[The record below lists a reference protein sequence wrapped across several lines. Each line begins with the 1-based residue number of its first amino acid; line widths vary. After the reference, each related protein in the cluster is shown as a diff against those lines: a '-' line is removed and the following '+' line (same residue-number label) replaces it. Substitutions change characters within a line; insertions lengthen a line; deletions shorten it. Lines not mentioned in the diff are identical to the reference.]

1 MTTIAL
7 RNATLIDGTGAGP
20 SPRTTVL
27 VEDNLISRVGPDDA
41 LTVPAETEE
50 FDLGGMTLLPG
61 LTDAHVHFGLH
72 GVNRGAGSSADDN
85 LTTYVLDV
93 IENIEI
99 ALDEGF
105 TTVRDAAGLDPAF
118 AMAVEHGRIQG
129 PRILPSGS
137 ALSITGG
144 HGDQRGRYETAVPQS
159 VPGVLAA
166 FEICDGVDAV
176 RAAAR
181 RQLRLGATQIK
192 MMASGG
198 VMSQMDELESIQFT
212 VEEMAAAVY
221 EARATG
227 KYVLTHCHTSPS
239 INNSLDAG
247 VRSIEH
253 GSILDEPTAA
263 RIAEMGAF
271 MVPTLVTLE
280 MLLRQTDELAVSHYS
295 LMKLGQVKDLMPVS
309 VELAAH
315 SGVNVGSGSD
325 LLGLRQT
332 GRGEEISL
340 KSKIIGPM
348 QAIVSATSVNAR
360 LFQLEDTIGIVREGM
375 EADMVAVSGDPLTD
389 LELFTDP
396 SNVRLVVKAGRV
408 VRDTR

>member
-1 MTTIAL
+1 MTAIAL
-7 RNATLIDGTGAGP
+7 RNATLIDGTGADP
-20 SPRTTVL
+20 APRTTVL
-27 VEDNLISRVGPDDA
+27 VEDNTISRVGPDDA
-41 LTVPAETEE
+41 LPAPAGANVI
-50 FDLGGMTLLPG
+50 DLGGMTLLPG

-72 GVNRGAGSSADDN
+72 GVNRGAGAAVDDN

-93 IENIEI
+93 VENIEI

-118 AMAVEHGRIQG
+118 AMAVDQGRIRG

-144 HGDQRGRYETAVPQS
+144 HGDQRGRYETAVHQS

-166 FEICDGVDAV
+166 MEICDGADAV

-221 EARATG
+221 EARSTG

-295 LMKLGQVKDLMPVS
+295 LMKLSQVKDLMPVS
-309 VELAAH
+309 VELAAQ

-332 GRGEEISL
+332 GRGEEISI

-360 LFQLEDTIGIVREGM
+360 LFQLEHRIGIVKEGM
-375 EADMVAVSGDPLTD
+375 EADMVAASGDPLTD
-389 LELFTDP
+389 LDLFTEP

-408 VRDTR
+408 VKDTR

>member
-1 MTTIAL
+1 MTAIAL
-7 RNATLIDGTGAGP
+7 RNATLIDGTGADP
-20 SPRTTVL
+20 APRITVL
-27 VEDNLISRVGPDDA
+27 VEDNVISRVGPDDA
-41 LTVPAETEE
+41 LPAPAGANVI
-50 FDLGGMTLLPG
+50 DLGGMTLLPG

-72 GVNRGAGSSADDN
+72 GVNRGSGAAVDDN

-93 IENIEI
+93 VENIEI

-118 AMAVEHGRIQG
+118 AMAVDQGRIRG

-144 HGDQRGRYETAVPQS
+144 HGDQRGRYETAVHQS

-166 FEICDGVDAV
+166 MEICDGADAV

-221 EARATG
+221 EARSTG

-295 LMKLGQVKDLMPVS
+295 LMKLSQVKDLMPVS
-309 VELAAH
+309 VELAAQ

-332 GRGEEISL
+332 GRGEEISI

-360 LFQLEDTIGIVREGM
+360 LFQLEHRIGIVKEGM

-389 LELFTDP
+389 LDLFTDP

-408 VRDTR
+408 VKDTR

>member
-1 MTTIAL
+1 MTAIAL
-7 RNATLIDGTGAGP
+7 RNATLIDGTGADP
-20 SPRTTVL
+20 APRTGVL
-27 VEDNLISRVGPDDA
+27 VERNLIASVGPDHA
-41 LTVPAETEE
+41 LAAPPGARVI
-50 FDLGGMTLLPG
+50 DLDGMTLLPG
-61 LTDAHVHFGLH
+61 LTDAHVHFGLI
-72 GVNRGAGSSADDN
+72 GVNRATGTTDEDN

-93 IENIEI
+93 IENMEL
-99 ALDEGF
+99 ALEEGF

-118 AMAVEHGRIQG
+118 ALAVEQGRIRG

-137 ALSITGG
+137 PLSITGG
-144 HGDQRGRYETAVPQS
+144 HGDQRGRYETAPPLS
-159 VPGVLAA
+159 IPGILAA
-166 FEICDGVDAV
+166 TEICDGVDAV

-198 VMSQMDELESIQFT
+198 VMSPTDELESVQFT

-221 EARATG
+221 EARAAG

-263 RIAEMGAF
+263 RIAETGAF

-295 LMKLGQVKDLMPVS
+295 LMKLAQVKDLMPAS
-309 VELAAH
+309 VQLAAH
-315 SGVNVGSGSD
+315 SGVNLGSGSD
-325 LLGLRQT
+325 LLGRRQT
-332 GRGEEISL
+332 ARGEEISI
-340 KSKIIGPM
+340 KSKLIGPM
-348 QAIVSATSVNAR
+348 QAIVSATGVNAR
-360 LFQLEDTIGIVREGM
+360 LFRLERRIGAVKPGM
-375 EADMVAVSGDPLTD
+375 EADLVAVSGDPLTD
-389 LELFTDP
+389 LDLFTDP